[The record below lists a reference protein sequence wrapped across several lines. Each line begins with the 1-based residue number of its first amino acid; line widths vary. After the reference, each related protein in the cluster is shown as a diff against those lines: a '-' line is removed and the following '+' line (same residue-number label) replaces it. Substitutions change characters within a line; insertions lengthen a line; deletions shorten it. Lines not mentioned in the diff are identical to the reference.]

1 MTRGLLPFARFLYGK
16 YIPNMQC
23 PSGVCAY
30 DSLAHATAY
39 FKALYP
45 SKNI

>member
-1 MTRGLLPFARFLYGK
+1 VTRGLLPFARFLYGK